1 MALECL
7 LVAFS
12 VRIYLDCLVD
22 SCLPPEQR
30 DRPSDQQMA
39 EAGVPGKKELLR
51 LAKVSDVA
59 LNINS
64 SGVEAGPSLHPTSP
78 RDQDI
83 LEHVS

>member
-12 VRIYLDCLVD
+12 VWIDLDCLVD

-39 EAGVPGKKELLR
+39 KTGVSGKEELLR

-83 LEHVS
+83 LEHIS